1 MEQLKNAW
9 QGVLAM
15 FKKKKRHQEEPAPE
29 EMAQKQNDASVK
41 DKSHQFFGINKKIV
55 IGTSAVF
62 GGVFLVALISSF
74 IFSPDGK
81 DANKKAAHIEPAS
94 QSAATGKSNIPVT
107 YDGLAKYNQTAQK
120 PGSATAT
127 TNKPQ
132 QIPNGSNGNVNPAN
146 QEMQSNGAYAA
157 PTNSYSQ
164 QPMYASSPRMTQP
177 VYTPVGV
184 PDYSG
189 VNRRSNDAV
198 STSSDAQSNPIRFSL
213 QGLADLARSV
223 TGNSPAMAS
232 ANSNPT
238 SPPNT
243 GSIAGGTGN
252 IGAYTPASPNMLI
265 AGAVVPATLIS
276 GLNSDLPGQ
285 VVAQV
290 RQDVYDSVTGYTLLI
305 PQGSRLIGEYSNRIG
320 TGQNRIG
327 ISWSTL
333 ILPNGGSYNLG
344 GMMAVDLSGY
354 AGLHDQVDNHSGQV
368 YGSALVTSF
377 LSALGTIASGNTTTT
392 TGTQS
397 YGQLAASGAATNLVN
412 AASKMI
418 EKNLS
423 IQPTITIRPGLNFD
437 VFVSRSLV
445 FEPY

>member
-1 MEQLKNAW
+1 MEQLRNAW
-9 QGVLAM
+9 QGVLAL
-15 FKKKKRHQEEPAPE
+15 FKKKKRQQEEPAPE
-29 EMAQKQNDASVK
+29 ETAQKQNDASVK
-41 DKSHQFFGINKKIV
+41 DKSLQFFGINKKIV

-74 IFSPDGK
+74 FFSPDGK

-94 QSAATGKSNIPVT
+94 QSTATGKSNIPIT
-107 YDGLAKYNQTAQK
+107 YDGLAKYNQAAQK
-120 PGSATAT
+120 PGAATAAT
-127 TNKPQ
+127 TTKPQ
-132 QIPNGSNGNVNPAN
+132 QIPNGSTGSVNPAN
-146 QEMQSNGAYAA
+146 SEMQSNTYA
-157 PTNSYSQ
+157 PVNSYSQ
-164 QPMYASSPRMTQP
+164 PTYTASPRMTQP

-198 STSSDAQSNPIRFSL
+198 STPSDSQANPIRFSL

-223 TGNSPAMAS
+223 TGNSPAMAAS
-232 ANSNPT
+232 ANSNPAST
-238 SPPNT
+238 PNT

-252 IGAYTPASPNMLI
+252 VGAYTPASPNMLI

-423 IQPTITIRPGLNFD
+423 VQPTIIIRPGMNFD
-437 VFVSRSLV
+437 VFVNRSLV
-445 FEPY
+445 FEAY